1 MGEVIG
7 NAEHYAQFVKLCRL
21 RIEQLGVTYDT
32 LDAIC
37 GFPARYTAK
46 LLCGSSTMSVYSFF
60 TLARA
65 LALMPEFRHDDEQ
78 LAHLRKNGNWIK
90 MRRAGERFR
99 GKGGGAY
106 RFQNHRDFYQQI
118 GRKGGLRKSAL
129 TKFYRERAR
138 KGAVARW
145 GKNRA
150 QETANGAS

>member
-7 NAEHYAQFVKLCRL
+7 SAEHYAQFVKLCRQ
-21 RIEQLGVTYDT
+21 RIADLNVTYDT

-78 LAHLRKNGNWIK
+78 LAHLQRNGDWIK
-90 MRRAGERFR
+90 LRRAGARFR
-99 GKGGGAY
+99 GKGGGAV
-106 RFQNHRDFYQQI
+106 RFQNHRDFYRQI
-118 GRKGGLRKSAL
+118 GRKGAIRKNAL
-129 TKFYRERAR
+129 SKFYRERAH
-138 KGAVARW
+138 KGAAARW
-145 GKNRA
+145 GNGHDGPRPRA
-150 QETANGAS
+150 